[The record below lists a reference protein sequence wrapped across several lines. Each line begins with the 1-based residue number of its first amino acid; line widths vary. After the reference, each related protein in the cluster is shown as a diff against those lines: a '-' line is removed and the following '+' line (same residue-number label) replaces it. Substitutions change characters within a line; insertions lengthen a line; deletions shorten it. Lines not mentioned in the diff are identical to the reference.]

1 MNLLHMPPGWHR
13 FFKYICMSTVRET
26 TFIALIIS
34 VLLIAC
40 STPGPG
46 LFARRS
52 PHEQYG
58 QRLADAGLRE
68 SALGRRWFGAAD
80 KSLDAP
86 LTVTLPY
93 KETGY
98 FAAELPSAMGVRFGV
113 RKGEKLSIVLEK
125 KPVTGFAVFYDLWE
139 LPTATADNKPKLV
152 TAGDTTG
159 KPLELDIKDDGNYIL
174 RLQPELLKSGEYTLT
189 ITTGPSLAFPLPAS
203 AKPTIGSFWGAGRD
217 GGARKHE
224 GIDIFAPK
232 RSPAIACADGVVT
245 GVNENNLGGKV
256 VFMRPEGKN
265 YVLYYAHLDSQL
277 VSTGQ
282 TVRTG
287 DVLGLTGNTGNARF
301 TPSHLHFG
309 IYTAG
314 GATDPLPFINPV
326 KKEPAKISASL
337 ANLGKLVRSG
347 SRSKLYGEPAGNNP
361 PATLSGDAL
370 LRIEAAAANWYKV
383 ALPDGQTGFISS
395 AEVKGLNTP
404 LKRAAM
410 RMPLALLDEPDTMA
424 VRKGMLPTGSRVDVL
439 ASYKDFYFV
448 SSSDTLNGW
457 ITKQEL

>member
-1 MNLLHMPPGWHR
+1 MNRMKEIMLTGLVTSTLL
-13 FFKYICMSTVRET
+13 
-26 TFIALIIS
+26 A
-34 VLLIAC
+34 AC

-46 LFARRS
+46 LFAKRS

-58 QRLADAGLRE
+58 QRLTDAGLRE

-80 KSLDAP
+80 KSLEAP
-86 LTVTLPY
+86 LTVSLPY

-98 FAAELPSAMGVRFGV
+98 FAAELPAATGVRFGV
-113 RKGEKLSIVLEK
+113 RKGEKLSVTLEK
-125 KPVTGFAVFYDLWE
+125 KPATGFAIFYDLWE
-139 LPTATADNKPKLV
+139 LPTATADGKPKLLI
-152 TAGDTTG
+152 AGDTTG
-159 KPLELDIKDDGNYIL
+159 KPLELDIREDGNYIL
-174 RLQPELLKSGEYTLT
+174 RLQPELLKSGEYILT
-189 ITTGPSLAFPLPAS
+189 ITTGPSLSFPLPAS

-217 GGARKHE
+217 NGVRKHE

-245 GVNENNLGGKV
+245 SVSENNLGGKV

-309 IYTAG
+309 IYTSG
-314 GATDPLPFINPV
+314 GATDPLPFVNPV
-326 KKEPAKISASL
+326 KKEPANISASL

-347 SRSKLYGEPAGNNP
+347 SRSKLYSEPAGHNP
-361 PATLSGDAL
+361 PATLPGDAL
-370 LRIEAAAANWYKV
+370 LRIEAAAAHWYKV

-395 AEVKGLNTP
+395 AEVKGLSTP
-404 LKRAAM
+404 LKRATM
-410 RMPLALLDEPDTMA
+410 RAPLAVLDEPDTMA
-424 VRKGMLPTGSRVDVL
+424 VRKIILPAGSRVDVL

-448 SSSDTLNGW
+448 GSSDTLTGW
-457 ITKQEL
+457 IGKQAL

>member
-1 MNLLHMPPGWHR
+1 MQIGNGKSL
-13 FFKYICMSTVRET
+13 ITAV
-26 TFIALIIS
+26 LII
-34 VLLIAC
+34 VHCIAC
-40 STPGPG
+40 RSPGPG
-46 LFARRS
+46 LFTKRS

-68 SALGRRWFGAAD
+68 SALGRRWFRAAD

-98 FAAELPSAMGVRFGV
+98 FAAELPSATGIRFGV
-113 RKGEKLSIVLEK
+113 RKGEKLSVILEK
-125 KPVTGFAVFYDLWE
+125 KPATGFAIFYDLWE
-139 LPTATADNKPKLV
+139 LPAATAGGKPKLL

-159 KPLELDIKDDGNYIL
+159 KPLELDIKEDGNYIL
-174 RLQPELLKSGEYTLT
+174 RLQPELLKSGEYLLT

-203 AKPTIGSFWGAGRD
+203 VKPTIGSFWGAGRD
-217 GGARKHE
+217 NGARKHE

-232 RSPAIACADGVVT
+232 HSPAIACADGVVT
-245 GVNENNLGGKV
+245 SVSENSLGGKV

-282 TVRTG
+282 TVHTG
-287 DVLGLTGNTGNARF
+287 DVLGLTGNTGNARY

-309 IYTAG
+309 IYTSG
-314 GATDPLPFINPV
+314 GATDPLPFVNPV
-326 KKEPAKISASL
+326 KKEPAQVSASL
-337 ANLGKLVRSG
+337 ANLGKLVRGG
-347 SRSKLYGEPAGNNP
+347 SRSKLYSEPAGHNP
-361 PATLSGDAL
+361 PTTLPGDVL

-395 AEVKGLNTP
+395 ADVKGLNTP
-404 LKRAAM
+404 VKRATM
-410 RMPLALLDEPDTMA
+410 RASLALLDEPDTLG
-424 VRKGMLPTGSRVDVL
+424 VRKTVLPAGSRVDVL

-448 SSSDTLNGW
+448 GSSDTLTGW
-457 ITKQEL
+457 VKKQAL